1 MPAVNRYN
9 CTGIKKSKI
18 INE

>member
-1 MPAVNRYN
+1 MPAVNHYN